1 MRACAVFLLIF
12 LAGAAVAAADAKYVN
27 DRLEVTLRS
36 GPGLEYRILRSLP
49 TGTELEMLEKRD
61 KWSRVNLPGG
71 AEGWVL
77 SRYLTDELPDSEKY
91 KNLKEK
97 CAPLEKK
104 LADLESANKSLKTE
118 NQRFSDKLAE
128 LRQQLSR
135 TEEKYKKLRESA
147 SEYLTVKKENKRLSA
162 QLEKKNQKIASLEDR
177 AADAFLSDALKWFL
191 CGAGVLV
198 LGILIG
204 SRNKRKRSSLV

>member
-12 LAGAAVAAADAKYVN
+12 LAGAAVANAEAKYVN
-27 DRLEVTLRS
+27 DRLEITLRS

-49 TGTELEMLEKRD
+49 TGTELEMLEKQD
-61 KWSRVNLPGG
+61 KWSRVRLSGG
-71 AEGWVL
+71 AEGWIL
-77 SRYLTDELPDSEKY
+77 TRYLTDELPASEKY
-91 KNLKEK
+91 KSLKEK
-97 CAPLEKK
+97 CGPLETK
-104 LADLESANKSLKTE
+104 LAALESTNNSLKTE
-118 NQRFSDKLAE
+118 NQRLSDKLAE
-128 LRQQLSR
+128 LRQQLSK
-135 TEEKYKKLRESA
+135 TKEKYKKLRESA

-162 QLEKKNQKIASLEDR
+162 QLEKKNQKIASLEAK